1 MAFLYRV
8 QLFQPINS
16 SPVLLSETTITHSV
30 PTGPAYTN
38 NITHVGKQ
46 PPGKSAPLTPPR
58 PPSTSKRNNTD
69 PTTMPWEEAAW

>member
-8 QLFQPINS
+8 QLLSQLI
-16 SPVLLSETTITHSV
+16 PVQSCSATTITHFA

-46 PPGKSAPLTPPR
+46 PTGKSAPPTPSR
-58 PPSTSKRNNTD
+58 PPSTSKYNTTD
-69 PTTMPWEEAAW
+69 PAVMPWEETV